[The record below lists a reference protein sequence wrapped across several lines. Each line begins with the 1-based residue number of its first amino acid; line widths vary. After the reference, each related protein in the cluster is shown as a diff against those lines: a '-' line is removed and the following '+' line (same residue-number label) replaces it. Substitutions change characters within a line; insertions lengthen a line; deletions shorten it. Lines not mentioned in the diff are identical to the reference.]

1 MDDKTLSDF
10 MPKTNSEGEII
21 IGEFSQ
27 QSSIKLT
34 TDEVIKKLSTVK
46 DPELGINIYD
56 LGLIYDIKIDEG
68 NNVNITMTL
77 TTVNCPVADS
87 FPLDIAKNITSLEN
101 TGQVKVKL
109 TFDPPWNKD
118 MMSDDARLANLA
130 SSLIISLF
138 HGGSNVSLTLTCP
151 VFSKDVIF
159 LAISSGKESATGQ
172 LTVVR
177 VMVIFTL
184 LPSSILIS

>member
-21 IGEFSQ
+21 IGEFSH

-34 TDEVIKKLSTVK
+34 TDEVIKKLSTIK

-118 MMSDDARLANLA
+118 MMSEDARLAL
-130 SSLIISLF
+130 
-138 HGGSNVSLTLTCP
+138 GY
-151 VFSKDVIF
+151 
-159 LAISSGKESATGQ
+159 
-172 LTVVR
+172 
-177 VMVIFTL
+177 
-184 LPSSILIS
+184 

>member
-34 TDEVIKKLSTVK
+34 TDEVIKKLSTIK

-101 TGQVKVKL
+101 SGQVKVKL

-118 MMSDDARLANLA
+118 MMSDDARLAL
-130 SSLIISLF
+130 
-138 HGGSNVSLTLTCP
+138 GY
-151 VFSKDVIF
+151 
-159 LAISSGKESATGQ
+159 
-172 LTVVR
+172 
-177 VMVIFTL
+177 
-184 LPSSILIS
+184 

>member
-10 MPKTNSEGEII
+10 MPKTNSKGEII
-21 IGEFSQ
+21 IGKFSH

-34 TDEVIKKLSTVK
+34 TDEVIKKLSTIK

-118 MMSDDARLANLA
+118 MMSEDARLAL
-130 SSLIISLF
+130 
-138 HGGSNVSLTLTCP
+138 GY
-151 VFSKDVIF
+151 
-159 LAISSGKESATGQ
+159 
-172 LTVVR
+172 
-177 VMVIFTL
+177 
-184 LPSSILIS
+184 

>member
-10 MPKTNSEGEII
+10 MPKTNSEGEIV

-34 TDEVIKKLSTVK
+34 TDEVIKKLSTIK

-118 MMSDDARLANLA
+118 MMSDDARLAL
-130 SSLIISLF
+130 
-138 HGGSNVSLTLTCP
+138 GY
-151 VFSKDVIF
+151 
-159 LAISSGKESATGQ
+159 
-172 LTVVR
+172 
-177 VMVIFTL
+177 
-184 LPSSILIS
+184 

>member
-10 MPKTNSEGEII
+10 MPKTNSEGEIV
-21 IGEFSQ
+21 IGEFSH

-34 TDEVIKKLSTVK
+34 TGEVIKKLSTIK

-87 FPLDIAKNITSLEN
+87 FPLDIAKNIISLEN

-118 MMSDDARLANLA
+118 MMSDDARLAL
-130 SSLIISLF
+130 
-138 HGGSNVSLTLTCP
+138 GY
-151 VFSKDVIF
+151 
-159 LAISSGKESATGQ
+159 
-172 LTVVR
+172 
-177 VMVIFTL
+177 
-184 LPSSILIS
+184 

>member
-21 IGEFSQ
+21 YGEFSS
-27 QSSIKLT
+27 QSAVKITTNEIIKRLLT
-34 TDEVIKKLSTVK
+34 IK

-56 LGLIYDIKIDEG
+56 LGLIYDIQIDQS
-68 NNVNITMTL
+68 NNIKITMTL

-87 FPLDIAKNITSLEN
+87 IPLDIAKNITSMEN

-118 MMSDDARLANLA
+118 MMSDDARLAL
-130 SSLIISLF
+130 
-138 HGGSNVSLTLTCP
+138 GY
-151 VFSKDVIF
+151 
-159 LAISSGKESATGQ
+159 
-172 LTVVR
+172 
-177 VMVIFTL
+177 
-184 LPSSILIS
+184 

>member
-10 MPKTNSEGEII
+10 IPKTNSEGEII

-34 TDEVIKKLSTVK
+34 ADEVIKKLLTIK

-56 LGLIYDIKIDEG
+56 LGLIYDIKIDVG

-101 TGQVKVKL
+101 SGQVKVKL

-118 MMSDDARLANLA
+118 MMSDDARLAL
-130 SSLIISLF
+130 
-138 HGGSNVSLTLTCP
+138 GY
-151 VFSKDVIF
+151 
-159 LAISSGKESATGQ
+159 
-172 LTVVR
+172 
-177 VMVIFTL
+177 
-184 LPSSILIS
+184 

>member
-10 MPKTNSEGEII
+10 MPKTNSEGEIVY
-21 IGEFSQ
+21 GEFSTH
-27 QSSIKLT
+27 SSIKLT
-34 TDEVIKKLSTVK
+34 DDEVIKKLSTIK

-56 LGLIYDIKIDEG
+56 LGLIYDLRIDEG

-87 FPLDIAKNITSLEN
+87 FPLDIAKNISSLEK

-118 MMSDDARLANLA
+118 MMSDDARLAL
-130 SSLIISLF
+130 
-138 HGGSNVSLTLTCP
+138 GY
-151 VFSKDVIF
+151 
-159 LAISSGKESATGQ
+159 
-172 LTVVR
+172 
-177 VMVIFTL
+177 
-184 LPSSILIS
+184 

>member
-10 MPKTNSEGEII
+10 MPKTNSEGEIV
-21 IGEFSQ
+21 IGDFSQ

-34 TDEVIKKLSTVK
+34 TDEVIKKLSTIK

-68 NNVNITMTL
+68 NNINIIMTL

-87 FPLDIAKNITSLEN
+87 FPLDIAKNIISLEN

-118 MMSDDARLANLA
+118 MMSDDARLAL
-130 SSLIISLF
+130 
-138 HGGSNVSLTLTCP
+138 GY
-151 VFSKDVIF
+151 
-159 LAISSGKESATGQ
+159 
-172 LTVVR
+172 
-177 VMVIFTL
+177 
-184 LPSSILIS
+184 

>member
-21 IGEFSQ
+21 IGEHSH

-34 TDEVIKKLSTVK
+34 TDEVIKKLATIK

-68 NNVNITMTL
+68 NNVNVTMTL

-87 FPLDIAKNITSLEN
+87 FPLDIAKNIISLEN

-118 MMSDDARLANLA
+118 MMSDDARLAL
-130 SSLIISLF
+130 
-138 HGGSNVSLTLTCP
+138 GY
-151 VFSKDVIF
+151 
-159 LAISSGKESATGQ
+159 
-172 LTVVR
+172 
-177 VMVIFTL
+177 
-184 LPSSILIS
+184 

>member
-21 IGEFSQ
+21 IGEFSH

-34 TDEVIKKLSTVK
+34 TDEVIKKLSTIK

-87 FPLDIAKNITSLEN
+87 FPLDVAKNITSLEN

-118 MMSDDARLANLA
+118 MMSDDARLAL
-130 SSLIISLF
+130 
-138 HGGSNVSLTLTCP
+138 GY
-151 VFSKDVIF
+151 
-159 LAISSGKESATGQ
+159 
-172 LTVVR
+172 
-177 VMVIFTL
+177 
-184 LPSSILIS
+184 

>member
-34 TDEVIKKLSTVK
+34 TDEVIKKLSTIK

-87 FPLDIAKNITSLEN
+87 FPLDVAKNIRSLEN

-118 MMSDDARLANLA
+118 MMSDDARLAL
-130 SSLIISLF
+130 
-138 HGGSNVSLTLTCP
+138 GY
-151 VFSKDVIF
+151 
-159 LAISSGKESATGQ
+159 
-172 LTVVR
+172 
-177 VMVIFTL
+177 
-184 LPSSILIS
+184 

>member
-34 TDEVIKKLSTVK
+34 TDEVIKKLSTIK
-46 DPELGINIYD
+46 DPELGINVYD

-68 NNVNITMTL
+68 NNVNVTMTL

-87 FPLDIAKNITSLEN
+87 FPLDIAKNIISLEN

-118 MMSDDARLANLA
+118 MMSDDARLAL
-130 SSLIISLF
+130 
-138 HGGSNVSLTLTCP
+138 GY
-151 VFSKDVIF
+151 
-159 LAISSGKESATGQ
+159 
-172 LTVVR
+172 
-177 VMVIFTL
+177 
-184 LPSSILIS
+184 

>member
-21 IGEFSQ
+21 IGEFSH

-34 TDEVIKKLSTVK
+34 TDDVIKKLLTIK

-101 TGQVKVKL
+101 SGQVKVKL

-118 MMSDDARLANLA
+118 MMSENARLAL
-130 SSLIISLF
+130 
-138 HGGSNVSLTLTCP
+138 GY
-151 VFSKDVIF
+151 
-159 LAISSGKESATGQ
+159 
-172 LTVVR
+172 
-177 VMVIFTL
+177 
-184 LPSSILIS
+184 

>member
-10 MPKTNSEGEII
+10 MPKTNSEGEIV
-21 IGEFSQ
+21 IGEFSH

-34 TDEVIKKLSTVK
+34 TDEVIKKLSTIK

-87 FPLDIAKNITSLEN
+87 FPMDIAKNITSLEN

-118 MMSDDARLANLA
+118 MMSDDARLAL
-130 SSLIISLF
+130 
-138 HGGSNVSLTLTCP
+138 GY
-151 VFSKDVIF
+151 
-159 LAISSGKESATGQ
+159 
-172 LTVVR
+172 
-177 VMVIFTL
+177 
-184 LPSSILIS
+184 

>member
-21 IGEFSQ
+21 IGEFSH

-34 TDEVIKKLSTVK
+34 ADEVIKKLLTIK

-87 FPLDIAKNITSLEN
+87 FPLDIAKNIASLEN
-101 TGQVKVKL
+101 SGQVKVKL

-118 MMSDDARLANLA
+118 MMSDDARLAL
-130 SSLIISLF
+130 
-138 HGGSNVSLTLTCP
+138 GY
-151 VFSKDVIF
+151 
-159 LAISSGKESATGQ
+159 
-172 LTVVR
+172 
-177 VMVIFTL
+177 
-184 LPSSILIS
+184 

>member
-21 IGEFSQ
+21 IGDFSQ

-34 TDEVIKKLSTVK
+34 TDEVIKKLSTIK

-87 FPLDIAKNITSLEN
+87 FPLDVAKNITSLEN

-118 MMSDDARLANLA
+118 MMSDDARLAL
-130 SSLIISLF
+130 
-138 HGGSNVSLTLTCP
+138 GY
-151 VFSKDVIF
+151 
-159 LAISSGKESATGQ
+159 
-172 LTVVR
+172 
-177 VMVIFTL
+177 
-184 LPSSILIS
+184 

>member
-21 IGEFSQ
+21 IGEFSH

-34 TDEVIKKLSTVK
+34 TDEVIKKLSTIK

-68 NNVNITMTL
+68 NNVDITMTL

-118 MMSDDARLANLA
+118 MMSDDARLAL
-130 SSLIISLF
+130 
-138 HGGSNVSLTLTCP
+138 GY
-151 VFSKDVIF
+151 
-159 LAISSGKESATGQ
+159 
-172 LTVVR
+172 
-177 VMVIFTL
+177 
-184 LPSSILIS
+184 

>member
-21 IGEFSQ
+21 IGEYSH

-34 TDEVIKKLSTVK
+34 TDEVIKKLATIK

-56 LGLIYDIKIDEG
+56 LGLIYDIKIDQG
-68 NNVNITMTL
+68 NNVNVTMTL

-87 FPLDIAKNITSLEN
+87 FPLDIAKNIISLEN

-118 MMSDDARLANLA
+118 MMSDDARLAL
-130 SSLIISLF
+130 
-138 HGGSNVSLTLTCP
+138 GY
-151 VFSKDVIF
+151 
-159 LAISSGKESATGQ
+159 
-172 LTVVR
+172 
-177 VMVIFTL
+177 
-184 LPSSILIS
+184 